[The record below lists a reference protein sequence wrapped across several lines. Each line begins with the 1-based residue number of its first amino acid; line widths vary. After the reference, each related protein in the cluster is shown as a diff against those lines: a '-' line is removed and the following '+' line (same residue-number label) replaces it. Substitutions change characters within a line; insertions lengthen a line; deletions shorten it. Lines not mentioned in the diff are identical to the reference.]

1 MSNFGKHIMPIFE
14 DDLETIKEY
23 IKISLN
29 IIFFHRWLNN
39 NNYKEENSIINNISY
54 MKINDDT
61 LEKKIDGVLSQ
72 ITSFSSKNQK
82 LQITLSLYS
91 NESTHLFFYKKK
103 DGLWEKWIFLV
114 TVSNNSSIEKENKI
128 RKYLS
133 NVIKELN
140 SEKDFMP
147 DLELNDFED
156 ANVKNT
162 YNKNLFLF
170 PYEISISQEFE
181 QENILS
187 VLKNMNIKDS
197 FNIKI

>member
-1 MSNFGKHIMPIFE
+1 MSNFGSHIMPIFE

-23 IKISLN
+23 IKIALN

-39 NNYKEENSIINNISY
+39 NDYMEENSIINNISY
-54 MKINDDT
+54 IKIKNDS
-61 LEKKIDGVLSQ
+61 LEKKINDTLSQ
-72 ITSFSSKNQK
+72 INNYTSKCQK

-91 NESTHLFFYKKK
+91 NEYTNMFFMKKK
-103 DGLWEKWIFLV
+103 EGLWEKWIFLV
-114 TVSNNSSIEKENKI
+114 HISNKTSTDKEYKV
-128 RKYLS
+128 RKYIS

-140 SEKDFMP
+140 SDKDFMP

-156 ANVKNT
+156 ANVINT
-162 YNKNLFLF
+162 NKKNLFLF
-170 PYEISISQEFE
+170 PYEIGITQEFE

-187 VLKNMNIKDS
+187 VLKNMKIKDS

>member
-1 MSNFGKHIMPIFE
+1 MSNFGNHIMPIFE

-23 IKISLN
+23 IKIALN

-39 NNYKEENSIINNISY
+39 NNYTEENSIINNISY
-54 MKINDDT
+54 MKINDNT
-61 LEKKIDGVLSQ
+61 LEKKIDETLSQ

-82 LQITLSLYS
+82 LQITLSLYTS
-91 NESTHLFFYKKK
+91 ETTHFFLYKTK
-103 DGLWEKWIFLV
+103 DGLWEKWIFLI
-114 TVSNNSSIEKENKI
+114 TISNNSSVEKEKKI

-133 NVIKELN
+133 NIIKELN

-156 ANVKNT
+156 ANVINT
-162 YNKNLFLF
+162 NNKNLFLF
-170 PYEISISQEFE
+170 PYDISISQEFE